1 MEKRILLALALSF
14 LVIFA
19 YQLIFPPPQVKK
31 QELERLSVSSREN
44 VESKPPSEIPRVSDL
59 KLPSIPKEKEEKV
72 ITVET
77 PLYKALISNRGGVL
91 KSWVLKKHKD
101 EKGGE
106 LELIP
111 EVDSKGLHPLSLK
124 LDNSLSYI
132 NNSLFFPSLTNISLK
147 ESEKSELTLTYSN
160 ENIKVFKKFI
170 FTGDSY
176 FFEFETFIYR
186 EGQQIVPAVY
196 IGPRIGRFTPEEMKT
211 RMDKFKVIFWTGTNL
226 IRKEEKDFKQ
236 KEIYTGFLKWGGYE
250 TNYFAMVA
258 ISNDSSSISLEN
270 RENEKGKQLNYIV
283 ISNPKAIFIGPKEFG
298 NLKKILLK
306 NEGINL
312 EKLVNFG
319 WFGFI
324 AQFLLIILNWL
335 YSIIPNYGVAIILL
349 TIILKII
356 LFPLTWTSMVSM
368 AKMQKVQPKMK
379 ALREKYK
386 KMKTDPEQR
395 KKFNEELMRLY
406 KEEGINPASGC
417 LPLLLQLPIL
427 WGFFNLLSR
436 AVEIRHKPF
445 VLWIK
450 DLSLKDPYYVIPIL
464 MGITQFIIQKMTP
477 TGGDPSQKKI
487 MLLMPIFLTIF
498 FLNFPSGLVLYWL
511 VQNVIQIGQQHL
523 MNKYI
528 YKSEKQHGKRIQRK
542 KP

>member
-1 MEKRILLALALSF
+1 MEKRILLALAISF

-31 QELERLSVSSREN
+31 QELERLSVSSREK
-44 VESKPPSEIPRVSDL
+44 VESKLPSEIPEVSDL
-59 KLPSIPKEKEEKV
+59 KLPSPPKDIEEKV

-77 PLYKALISNRGGVL
+77 PLYKALISNRGGIL
-91 KSWVLKKHKD
+91 KSWVLKKYKD

-111 EVDSKGLHPLSLK
+111 EVYSKGLLPLSLK
-124 LDNSLSYI
+124 LDNSLSFI
-132 NNSLFFPSLTNISLK
+132 NNSLFFPSSTNISLK
-147 ESEKSELTLTYSN
+147 ESEKSELTLSYSN
-160 ENIKVFKKFI
+160 ENIKVLKKFI
-170 FTGDSY
+170 FTGNSY
-176 FFEFETFIYR
+176 FFEFETFIYS
-186 EGQQIVPAVY
+186 EGQPIVPAVY

-211 RMDKFKVIFWTGTNL
+211 RMDKFRVVFWTGTNL

-270 RENEKGKQLNYIV
+270 LDNEKGKQLNYIV
-283 ISNPKAIFIGPKEFG
+283 ISNPKAVYIGPKEFG
-298 NLKKILLK
+298 SLKKILLK

-511 VQNVIQIGQQHL
+511 VQNIIQIGQQHL